1 VEPSPPEAR
10 ELRFVVPLLAHEASY
25 FAASARIA
33 SFLLSSML
41 PGKVR
46 PPAAFGCGGEL
57 LYVRMN
63 SLETPRL
70 ILRDFAPADLDRLAE
85 LCANDGFM
93 QFSAKGPLTRAEAE
107 TLFERIHVRTRCGE
121 PTQFAVITRETQ
133 ELIGYCGFF
142 LQNVDGVDE
151 IEIGYRLDPDWWG
164 GGLATEAARAVR
176 DHAFGTLGLERVI
189 SIIHP
194 DNLRSQRVAEKNGLM
209 KEKETC
215 FKTFDVWIYALTR
228 PQWQAARD
236 AG

>member
-1 VEPSPPEAR
+1 
-10 ELRFVVPLLAHEASY
+10 
-25 FAASARIA
+25 
-33 SFLLSSML
+33 
-41 PGKVR
+41 
-46 PPAAFGCGGEL
+46 
-57 LYVRMN
+57 MN

-93 QFSAKGPLTRAEAE
+93 QFSAKGAMSRHDAEA
-107 TLFERIHVRTRCGE
+107 LFERIHARARSGQ

-142 LQNVDGVDE
+142 LQTVDDVDE
-151 IEIGYRLDPDWWG
+151 LEIGYRLHPDWWG

-194 DNLRSQRVAEKNGLM
+194 DNLRSQRVAGKNGLT
-209 KEKETC
+209 KEKATR
-215 FKTFDVWIYALTR
+215 FKGFDVWIYALTR
-228 PQWQAARD
+228 PQWQAVRD

>member
-1 VEPSPPEAR
+1 
-10 ELRFVVPLLAHEASY
+10 
-25 FAASARIA
+25 
-33 SFLLSSML
+33 
-41 PGKVR
+41 
-46 PPAAFGCGGEL
+46 
-57 LYVRMN
+57 MN

-70 ILRDFAPADLDRLAE
+70 ILRDFTPADLDRLAE

-93 QFSAKGPLTRAEAE
+93 QFSAKGPVSRQEAE
-107 TLFERIHVRTRCGE
+107 TLFERIHARMRSGE
-121 PTQFAVITRETQ
+121 PTQFAVITRATR

-151 IEIGYRLDPDWWG
+151 IEIGYRLHPDWWG

-176 DHAFGTLGLERVI
+176 DYAFGTLELERVI

-194 DNLRSQRVAEKNGLM
+194 GNLRSQRVAEKNGLT

-215 FKTFDVWIYALTR
+215 FKGMDVWIYALTR